1 MTSNSTPIPLQLAPI
16 PARPVGVGFY
26 PGMGMFT
33 ESVGEDAALGWPE
46 SLGYAVLHGP
56 GIAAAEPADP
66 YYHNAIHDLTTRL
79 RGRRSC
85 AQPSCDRHGF
95 ETLF

>member
-1 MTSNSTPIPLQLAPI
+1 
-16 PARPVGVGFY
+16 
-26 PGMGMFT
+26 MFT

-66 YYHNAIHDLTTRL
+66 YYHNVVLEGHRSLFQYQGFVIHDTKSLM
-79 RGRRSC
+79 
-85 AQPSCDRHGF
+85 
-95 ETLF
+95 